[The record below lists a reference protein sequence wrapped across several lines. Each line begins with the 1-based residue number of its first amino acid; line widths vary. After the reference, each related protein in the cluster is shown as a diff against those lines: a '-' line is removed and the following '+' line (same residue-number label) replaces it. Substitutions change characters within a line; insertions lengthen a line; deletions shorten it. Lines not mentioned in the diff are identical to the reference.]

1 MKLKEN
7 GDTKNYFSTK
17 DIEKSLSVTKTQNNS
32 RFSNSKTHTYKKQL
46 IIIIQKVQCNYRK
59 VKQRMSSHLNTNSH
73 SFNSV
78 KYKNTNFGDVF
89 SKSIFKRK
97 LMVIKAVEN

>member
-1 MKLKEN
+1 MYPKHKIIQGSQILKH
-7 GDTKNYFSTK
+7 THIK
-17 DIEKSLSVTKTQNNS
+17 KT
-32 RFSNSKTHTYKKQL
+32 QL
-46 IIIIQKVQCNYRK
+46 IIITQGVHCNYRK
-59 VKQRMSSHLNTNSH
+59 IKQRVSSHLNTNSH

-97 LMVIKAVEN
+97 LMVIKAAEN